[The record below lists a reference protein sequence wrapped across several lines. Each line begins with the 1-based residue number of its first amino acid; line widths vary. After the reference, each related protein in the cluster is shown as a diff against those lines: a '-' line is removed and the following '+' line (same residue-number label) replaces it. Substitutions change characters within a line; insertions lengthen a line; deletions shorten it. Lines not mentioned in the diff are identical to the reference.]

1 MHSIISFPFC
11 KPDSDTWEPNAAA
24 GMDQVPKCCS
34 WDGSGPQ
41 KATYMYRMLRACI
54 ACYMHVPHVTCVYC
68 MLHMLIACQS
78 VTHVVAGY
86 NGKM

>member
-1 MHSIISFPFC
+1 MLQLGWIRS
-11 KPDSDTWEPNAAA
+11 PNAAA
-24 GMDQVPKCCS
+24 GMDQVPK
-34 WDGSGPQ
+34 
-41 KATYMYRMLRACI
+41 KLHTCI
-54 ACYMHVPHVTCVYC
+54 ACYVHALHAYMHVPHVTCVYC